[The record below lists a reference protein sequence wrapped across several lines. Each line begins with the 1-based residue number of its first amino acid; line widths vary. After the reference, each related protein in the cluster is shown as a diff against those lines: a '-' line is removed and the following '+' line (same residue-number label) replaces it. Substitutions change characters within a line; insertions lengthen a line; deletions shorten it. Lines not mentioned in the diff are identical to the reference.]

1 MTRIVYQG
9 YVYESLNE
17 KELRYIHQK
26 MQHAVEDFN
35 AVLNTVHDGN
45 QKKAMSSLMNKTLD
59 TFNEKIK
66 GVDYAPQ
73 DLDTLEQQSNE
84 IDGKLKEQQLDGN
97 PSNAE
102 ITPEQRDA
110 AEEKYV

>member
-1 MTRIVYQG
+1 MAKIAYQG

-17 KELRYIHQK
+17 KELRYIHGK

-66 GVDYAPQ
+66 GADYTPKS
-73 DLDTLEQQSNE
+73 LDELEKQSQE
-84 IDGKLKEQQLDGN
+84 IDSELKEQQPVDDQSSVETSLENN
-97 PSNAE
+97 PS
-102 ITPEQRDA
+102 TQ
-110 AEEKYV
+110 EELA

>member
-1 MTRIVYQG
+1 
-9 YVYESLNE
+9 
-17 KELRYIHQK
+17 